1 MAKTINIYENV
12 QIFGCKVAIWNEKSE
27 GLKYDNEVGSYYRQM
42 QVEQQCFTGEYRVHV
57 ETKDGC
63 VGGLRVSKKTARKVL
78 LHVLWYLLDE
88 GFLYKAA
95 KDVRVSI
102 VNNEIINTTKG
113 HVGTWL
119 VPAQEIAPLVE
130 GDEKPDENDSDVH
143 LSDQDPSDPDRDAR
157 IIKKVKNGM
166 SWKEVAEDEC
176 VSRQTIFRIIRK
188 IRGTDT
194 LMRDDELD
202 E

>member
-1 MAKTINIYENV
+1 
-12 QIFGCKVAIWNEKSE
+12 
-27 GLKYDNEVGSYYRQM
+27 
-42 QVEQQCFTGEYRVHV
+42 
-57 ETKDGC
+57 
-63 VGGLRVSKKTARKVL
+63 VGGLRVSKKTAKKVL

-130 GDEKPDENDSDVH
+130 GDKKPDEND
-143 LSDQDPSDPDRDAR
+143 
-157 IIKKVKNGM
+157 
-166 SWKEVAEDEC
+166 E
-176 VSRQTIFRIIRK
+176 
-188 IRGTDT
+188 
-194 LMRDDELD
+194 
-202 E
+202 